1 MAGCRGRAIGRTLLR
16 DVQPAAE
23 EMTSILKS
31 AAAVAVVCLASACTS
46 GSSLNDPA
54 SANAPTSPSS
64 PTPPAGPPTETFSG
78 SLDRSGTNFHFF
90 ATAQTGDVD
99 VALPATAPSASSI
112 VLLGLGV
119 PSADGVDCSLKFS
132 YLVVFAKAGTSLALP
147 AAVGEPAGPYCVAI
161 EDQMNVGPLTYTIQ
175 VWHH

>member
-1 MAGCRGRAIGRTLLR
+1 MSRISR
-16 DVQPAAE
+16 
-23 EMTSILKS
+23 
-31 AAAVAVVCLASACTS
+31 AAAAAMVLCLVSACTS

-54 SANAPTSPSS
+54 SANAPTAPTS
-64 PTPPAGPPTETFSG
+64 PTPPTGPPTETFSG

-90 ATAQTGDVD
+90 ATAQTGDID
-99 VALPATAPSASSI
+99 VALPSTAPSASSI

-119 PSADGVDCSLKFS
+119 PSADGTGCSLKFS
-132 YLVVFAKAGTSLALP
+132 YLVVFVKAGANLALP